1 MTQIP
6 DTPKVLHLVAGSGVD
21 ASARCLAAF
30 KKGDAVLFIGDGVMQ
45 VLDPQQEFR
54 AFFSSCYFLRVDLE
68 ARGGLQT
75 AIDQGL
81 QTVSDRKFVAL
92 LKQFDHCLTWK

>member
-6 DTPKVLHLVAGSGVD
+6 DTQKVLHLVAGSGVD
-21 ASARCLAAF
+21 ASARCLAVF
-30 KKGDAVLFIGDGVMQ
+30 KEGDAVLFIGDGVMQ
-45 VLDPQQEFR
+45 ALNPQQEFR
-54 AFFSSCYFLRVDLE
+54 ALFSSCYFLQVDLE

-75 AIDQGL
+75 ALAPGL
-81 QTVSDRKFVAL
+81 QTVSDLKFVAL